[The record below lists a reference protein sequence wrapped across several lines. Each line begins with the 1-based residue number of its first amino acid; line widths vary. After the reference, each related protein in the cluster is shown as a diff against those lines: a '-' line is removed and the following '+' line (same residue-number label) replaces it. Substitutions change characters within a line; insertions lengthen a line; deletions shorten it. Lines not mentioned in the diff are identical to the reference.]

1 VAESVVLPP
10 VLREHAMTQDD
21 RFYFN
26 VMNGGTELDPDGT
39 QLSSIAEARSQALRM
54 LGAML
59 QEADS
64 NFPWN
69 GAPWKI
75 WVSDGPQ
82 GGGRVL
88 FTLQVSAVEHG

>member
-1 VAESVVLPP
+1 V
-10 VLREHAMTQDD
+10 TQGN

-26 VMNGGTELDPDGT
+26 VMNSDTELDPDGT
-39 QLSSIAEARSQALRM
+39 QLSSIAEARGQALRL

-59 QEADS
+59 QDADS
-64 NFPWN
+64 NFPWG

-82 GGGRVL
+82 GSGRVL
-88 FTLQVSAVEHG
+88 FTLQVSAVEHD

>member
-1 VAESVVLPP
+1 
-10 VLREHAMTQDD
+10 MTTTN

-39 QLSSIAEARSQALRM
+39 QLSGIAEARSQALRM

-64 NFPWN
+64 NFPWG
-69 GAPWKI
+69 GAPWRV

-82 GGGRVL
+82 GSGRVL
-88 FTLQVSAVEHG
+88 FTLQVSAAEHG